1 MPISDNVSL
10 SGHDL
15 ERLPKEEKTRGS
27 STSDL
32 VLLHETSEGSSSR
45 KNCMGVV
52 LGGTSRMTVLGNST
66 VLHSAIVL
74 LPAKPTYPNVESL
87 VGESRRRLEDKL
99 FVNISSLT
107 PSVELLR
114 TFQSSYFI
122 TFGPLPSLI
131 HVATYATRNFA
142 TFGQLELL
150 SLFTEAE
157 SFE

>member
-45 KNCMGVV
+45 KNCMAVV

-87 VGESRRRLEDKL
+87 V
-99 FVNISSLT
+99 
-107 PSVELLR
+107 
-114 TFQSSYFI
+114 
-122 TFGPLPSLI
+122 
-131 HVATYATRNFA
+131 ATYATRNFA

-150 SLFTEAE
+150 SLFTEEE